1 MLPIKHS
8 HPGVSALEN
17 SNRWCYPL
25 TDDII
30 HHFYE
35 AIILSKQIIYMVD
48 CTDELWRQF
57 LITIDGYRD
66 KENPGWYELKIIL
79 DNKVLRIEVDIQ
91 LYKKN
96 DVGYYIV
103 DKIAEEYYGGSYLI
117 NNIFDA
123 IEDRLGK
130 PISEITNGR
139 EFHI

>member
-8 HPGVSALEN
+8 NSALDN
-17 SNRWCYPL
+17 STRWSYPL

-35 AIILSKQIIYMVD
+35 SIILSKQIIYMVD

-57 LITIDGYRD
+57 FITIDDYRD
-66 KENPGWYELKIIL
+66 NENPGWYELKIIL

-91 LYKKN
+91 LYKKS
-96 DVGYYIV
+96 DIGYIAAG
-103 DKIAEEYYGGSYLI
+103 DKIVEEYYGGSYLI

-123 IEDRLGK
+123 IEDRLEK